1 MARKAITLM
10 PSAGRLTNSL
20 RDIGYEFPTAVA
32 DLVDNSVSAG
42 ASTVDVLI
50 DFRGSAS
57 RVLIVDDGC
66 GMSSAGLDEAMR
78 FGTRRSYGFNELG
91 RYGLGL
97 KTASI
102 SQCRRLTVVS
112 RRAASRRRLTT
123 RVLDIDHVEESDS
136 WEVLDTA
143 APAIRDF
150 AAATLAKGPGTV
162 IAWERLDRVLPE
174 RNPEGGWARRRLE
187 TLAERTTEY
196 LGMVFH
202 RYLADSAGTD
212 RLVLTVNGEKVDPW
226 DPFAPTEDGT
236 ISLPSTILEIELEG
250 ITGFVRFNPF
260 VLPSRNR
267 FSSQESFEHYSGPQK
282 WNRQQGL
289 YVYRAGRLIQG
300 GGWCGIRAID
310 EHTKLARASL
320 EFDTSLDDLLQT
332 NVAKMRVNIPAT
344 IRSQLERPVK
354 ELCQAAEEVYR
365 QAAVLK
371 TSTATQDRPAS
382 HQLGMAGASLLAAA
396 MASSEYPALERIME
410 ELRSM
415 DESLATALGW

>member
-1 MARKAITLM
+1 
-10 PSAGRLTNSL
+10 
-20 RDIGYEFPTAVA
+20 
-32 DLVDNSVSAG
+32 
-42 ASTVDVLI
+42 
-50 DFRGSAS
+50 
-57 RVLIVDDGC
+57 
-66 GMSSAGLDEAMR
+66 MR
-78 FGTRRSYGFNELG
+78 RRSRLSRTKG

-143 APAIRDF
+143 TPVIRDF

-202 RYLADSAGTD
+202 RYLADSADTD

-226 DPFAPTEDGT
+226 DPFAPTEAGT

-250 ITGFVRFNPF
+250 IAGFVRFNPF
-260 VLPSRNR
+260 VLPPRNR
-267 FSSQESFEHYSGPQK
+267 FSSQESFEHYSGPR
-282 WNRQQGL
+282 NGIGSRVSTSIAPGAL
-289 YVYRAGRLIQG
+289 SRVAAGAASVRLMSTRS
-300 GGWCGIRAID
+300 WRV
-310 EHTKLARASL
+310 HRWSSTRASTIS
-320 EFDTSLDDLLQT
+320 FRPTSQRCGST
-332 NVAKMRVNIPAT
+332 SPQ
-344 IRSQLERPVK
+344 RSG
-354 ELCQAAEEVYR
+354 
-365 QAAVLK
+365 
-371 TSTATQDRPAS
+371 
-382 HQLGMAGASLLAAA
+382 HSLSA
-396 MASSEYPALERIME
+396 R
-410 ELRSM
+410 
-415 DESLATALGW
+415 